1 MNDKTLEWCQNA
13 IKISFS
19 LFERNHTDMK
29 KNNFVG
35 SQCQRFITYI
45 YVFKLF
51 EILYNVLFIYAARVE
66 NNDQCV

>member
-1 MNDKTLEWCQNA
+1 
-13 IKISFS
+13 
-19 LFERNHTDMK
+19 MK